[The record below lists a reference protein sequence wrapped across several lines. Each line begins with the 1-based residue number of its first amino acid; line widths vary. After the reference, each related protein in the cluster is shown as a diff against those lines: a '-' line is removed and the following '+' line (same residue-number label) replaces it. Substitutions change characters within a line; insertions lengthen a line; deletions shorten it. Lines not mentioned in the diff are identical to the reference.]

1 MIPRNDPMPAPGEL
15 VLRGRR
21 RRSIG
26 GADQRRA
33 CTDVTGTALGTVT
46 RVAESTFCVRLADAS
61 ERWLP
66 LDVVREITTEG
77 VWLSVEL

>member
-1 MIPRNDPMPAPGEL
+1 VIPRNDPMPAPGGSFC
-15 VLRGRR
+15 VAAGAGRSAGR
-21 RRSIG
+21 TAAAPVR
-26 GADQRRA
+26 
-33 CTDVTGTALGTVT
+33 DVTGTARGTVT